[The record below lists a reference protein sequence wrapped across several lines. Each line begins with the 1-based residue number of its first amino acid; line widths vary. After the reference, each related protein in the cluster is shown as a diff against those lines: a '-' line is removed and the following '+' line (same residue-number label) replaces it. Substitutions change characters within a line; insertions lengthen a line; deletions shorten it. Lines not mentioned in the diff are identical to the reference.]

1 MKKLYFAVLMLAIS
15 TLLMGQTRKY
25 HIGLVDSGTTTA
37 DSVHVPDGY
46 WLSQINFPT
55 LATGTD
61 SYTVELG
68 SFLEGSLTWKEF
80 WYNGS
85 QFSVAIKSGGECIEG
100 KVPSSNWANEWLRLV
115 FDTEQ
120 DSTVSIEYT
129 FEEKK

>member
-1 MKKLYFAVLMLAIS
+1 MKKLYFVVLMLAIS
-15 TLLMGQTRKY
+15 SLMFGQTRKY

-37 DSVHVPDGY
+37 DSVNIPDGY

-61 SYTVELG
+61 SYTYEVG
-68 SFLEGSLTWKEF
+68 SFLEGVLTWKEY

-85 QFSVAIKSGGECIEG
+85 QYSVAFKSAGACIDG
-100 KVPSSNWANEWLRLV
+100 TVPPSNWAIEWFRLV

-129 FEEKK
+129 FEKKQ